1 MYLWCSD
8 RACASGYDRRSRT
21 QPNINNGNRSFA
33 VIELSNAGK
42 RPMRTQISTKRNQSV
57 AAKGDNLMVHQSKS
71 SWRRTMLLRL
81 MGAGLSLSVALTPL
95 AGLQAQEQPTA
106 DSPIP
111 IGPTIESPEFLFTAA
126 NLAGAEADVDELIL
140 SEAEE
145 TPSALELAGREI
157 AELGA
162 ESLLA
167 GPGATEHQES
177 TAALANSVYLP
188 LITGGMGN
196 ASAESAT
203 VAAAAGAGTKA
214 DFNGDGYIDL
224 AIGAPFEGIGNADAA
239 GAVHILYG
247 TAKGLQKTKNQLWHQ
262 NSGGIPGNAEN
273 PDLFGEALAHGDF
286 NGDGYAD
293 LAIGAPG
300 EDSFAGVVHI
310 LYGSSGGLK
319 KNKTQLWSQDSAGIP
334 GVAQLNDTFGRAL
347 AAGNFN
353 NDGYIDLAIGAP
365 GDSETGGMVTILY
378 GAANGLSS
386 TGAQAFH
393 RNAQPNPAQGGAFGS
408 ALASGNF
415 DNSGGDD
422 LAIGVPFINGA
433 AGEVVV
439 LYGLNNSGLSS
450 ANKQTWNQN
459 STNVA
464 DTAEAGDYF
473 GATLAVG
480 DFNGNGY
487 DDLAIG
493 VPDEDVLVTPNAG
506 AVHVLYGSASRLTGT
521 GSQFWHQDSPNVP
534 GADLTPNERFG
545 AALAAGDFDG
555 NNYDDLAVGTPG
567 EDHDFLTINDHG
579 IVHIFNGSAG
589 GMTPSPMTWHQD
601 VVNVLDT
608 TESGDSFGASLQSG
622 DFNNDGYVDMAV
634 GIPGEDIGTIDDG
647 GAVQVLY
654 GTSTGIKAAGNQFW
668 HQNSAGIKDAAEIND
683 FFGTLR

>member
-1 MYLWCSD
+1 MS
-8 RACASGYDRRSRT
+8 
-21 QPNINNGNRSFA
+21 
-33 VIELSNAGK
+33 
-42 RPMRTQISTKRNQSV
+42 
-57 AAKGDNLMVHQSKS
+57 HQSKS
-71 SWRRTMLLRL
+71 SWRRTLLLRL

-95 AGLQAQEQPTA
+95 AGLQAQEQPTTA
-106 DSPIP
+106 SPIA
-111 IGPTIESPEFLFTAA
+111 IGPTIESPEFSFTEA
-126 NLAGAEADVDELIL
+126 NLAGEAADAGELTL
-140 SEAEE
+140 NEAEGS
-145 TPSALELAGREI
+145 TSAEELAEREI
-157 AELGA
+157 AEFGA
-162 ESLLA
+162 ESLVA

-177 TAALANSVYLP
+177 TAALANPVYLP
-188 LITGGMGN
+188 LITGEM
-196 ASAESAT
+196 ATTSADSAT
-203 VAAAAGAGTKA
+203 VEAAANAGTKA

-224 AIGAPFEGIGNADAA
+224 AIGAPFEGIGTAEAA

-247 TAKGLQKTKNQLWHQ
+247 TAQGLKKTKNQLWHQ
-262 NSGGIPGNAEN
+262 NSSGIPGNAEN
-273 PDLFGEALAHGDF
+273 PDLFGEALAPGDF

-300 EDSFAGVVHI
+300 EDNFAGVVHI
-310 LYGSSGGLK
+310 LYGSAGGLK
-319 KNKTQLWSQDSAGIP
+319 KSKTQLWSQDSAGVP
-334 GVAQLNDTFGRAL
+334 GVAQLNDAFGRAL
-347 AAGNFN
+347 ATGNFN

-365 GDSETGGMVTILY
+365 GDSETGGMITILY
-378 GAANGLSS
+378 GAANGL
-386 TGAQAFH
+386 TGSGSQAFH

-422 LAIGVPFINGA
+422 LAIGVPFISSA

-439 LYGLNNSGLSS
+439 LYGLNNSGLSL

-487 DDLAIG
+487 ADLAIG
-493 VPDEDVLVTPNAG
+493 VPDEDVLVSPNAG
-506 AVHVLYGSASRLTGT
+506 AVHVLYGSASRLTGN

-555 NNYDDLAVGTPG
+555 NSYDDLAVGTPG
-567 EDHDFLTINDHG
+567 EDHDVLTINDHG
-579 IVHIFNGSAG
+579 IVHIFNGGAG

-601 VVNVLDT
+601 VFNVLDI
-608 TESGDSFGASLQSG
+608 TESGDRFGSSLQTG
-622 DFNNDGYVDMAV
+622 DFNNDGYADMAV
-634 GIPGEDIGTIDDG
+634 GVPSEDIGAIDDA
-647 GAVQVLY
+647 GAAQVLY
-654 GTSTGIKAAGNQFW
+654 GTINGINAAGNQFW
-668 HQNSAGIKDAAEIND
+668 HQDSAGIKDTAEIND